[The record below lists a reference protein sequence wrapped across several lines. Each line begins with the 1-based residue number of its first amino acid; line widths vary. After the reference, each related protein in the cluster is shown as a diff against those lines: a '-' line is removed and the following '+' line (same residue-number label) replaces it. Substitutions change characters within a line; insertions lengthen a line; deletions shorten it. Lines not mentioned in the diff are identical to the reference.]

1 MRGDISDIVP
11 LIFSQ
16 QQAQIK
22 ELNGK
27 DLSVIRYDTACLGE
41 AMAIVWLISSDWQI
55 QQQHICCQL
64 IAQSMSGEQVARES

>member
-27 DLSVIRYDTACLGE
+27 DLSVIRDGTACLGE
-41 AMAIVWLISSDWQI
+41 AMAIVRLISSDWQI
-55 QQQHICCQL
+55 QQQHIRFQL